1 MNATSTALTANDV
14 WHPNLTPVH
23 SKHSQLRISG
33 SKPYP
38 KDSLTKTMKNQRR
51 VSAEFDYTSGNL
63 KKDWINNAPKWR
75 ASWEQAMLL
84 DSANLKLSTQ
94 DPKPQGQRIQDTWI
108 SFRVSLPPL
117 SSYCYSAQGDCIEPV
132 SLQKQ
137 RTAFLNLGGE
147 LGECEKIQFSYMD
160 LLSQDIQQWKI
171 SWSGICSGPD
181 ESIHTQLS
189 SRVPPSHACIATW
202 KLHSSISSPV
212 GWTEQN
218 RTEAAPKG
226 TTYLLTSLA
235 WLSPSDHLSNFD

>member
-1 MNATSTALTANDV
+1 
-14 WHPNLTPVH
+14 
-23 SKHSQLRISG
+23 
-33 SKPYP
+33 
-38 KDSLTKTMKNQRR
+38 MKNQRR

-189 SRVPPSHACIATW
+189 SPVPPT
-202 KLHSSISSPV
+202 LHCYLETSFIHILSW
-212 GWTEQN
+212 GMN
-218 RTEAAPKG
+218 RTEQRQHQKEQLICSHLP
-226 TTYLLTSLA
+226 T
-235 WLSPSDHLSNFD
+235 WLSPSDHLSNYDYVQQSKLHNYLACRNQSARDIKEFCSGTIDAWLKL